1 MTAPAGP
8 TGGHGHEVLA
18 LVNNLEG
25 VFQQSVLQG
34 AEAVL
39 VAQGVTVTALALGEL
54 PDETAV
60 QRVVEGV
67 ATRARGVLVI
77 SNALSDDALSVAM
90 SRGAVATLVSHHG
103 PGPAAP
109 PTLMFD
115 NRQGL
120 QQLVN
125 HLVTGCGR
133 NLPVFIGGDATQ
145 LDAQERQR
153 AFLAEAVRHDLRVP
167 DENLLTGDFT
177 PERAGAELQRFMAAG
192 GRFDSVVAADYLMA
206 IAAQQTLRAA
216 GVSVPAEVAVVG
228 FGDGPEAEAAG
239 VTTVAADV
247 VELGRRAARQLL
259 AQLEGGR
266 LTGRTLLSTH
276 LIRRPSSC

>member
-1 MTAPAGP
+1 MTAAADPAGNR
-8 TGGHGHEVLA
+8 GEEVLA

-39 VAQGVTVTALALGEL
+39 AARGVTVEALALGGLAGEAEMKGVAA
-54 PDETAV
+54 D
-60 QRVVEGV
+60 V
-67 ATRARGVLVI
+67 ATRARGVLII
-77 SNALSDDALSVAM
+77 SNALSDDALEVVM
-90 SRGAVATLVSHHG
+90 SRGAVATLVSHHV
-103 PGPAAP
+103 PGPTAP

-120 QQLVN
+120 QQLVS
-125 HLVTGCGR
+125 HLVADCGR
-133 NLPVFIGGDATQ
+133 GRPVFIGGDATQ
-145 LDAQERQR
+145 LDAQERKR
-153 AFLAEAVRHDLRVP
+153 AFLDEAVRHDLRVP
-167 DENLLTGDFT
+167 EENLLTGDFT

-206 IAAQQTLRAA
+206 IAAQDALRTA
-216 GVSVPAEVAVVG
+216 GVTVPGEVAVVG

-259 AQLEGGR
+259 AHLEGGR

>member
-1 MTAPAGP
+1 MTAAADPAGNR
-8 TGGHGHEVLA
+8 GEEVLA

-39 VAQGVTVTALALGEL
+39 AARGVTVEALALGGLAGEAEMKGVAA
-54 PDETAV
+54 D
-60 QRVVEGV
+60 V

-77 SNALSDDALSVAM
+77 SNALSDDALEVVM
-90 SRGAVATLVSHHG
+90 SRGAVATLVSHHV
-103 PGPAAP
+103 PGPTAP

-120 QQLVN
+120 QQLVS
-125 HLVTGCGR
+125 HLVADCGR
-133 NLPVFIGGDATQ
+133 GRPVFIGGDATQ
-145 LDAQERQR
+145 LDAQERKR
-153 AFLAEAVRHDLRVP
+153 AFLDEAVRHDLRVP
-167 DENLLTGDFT
+167 EENLLTGDFT

-206 IAAQQTLRAA
+206 IAAQDALRTA
-216 GVSVPAEVAVVG
+216 GVTVPGEVAVVG

>member
-1 MTAPAGP
+1 MTAAADPAGNR
-8 TGGHGHEVLA
+8 GEEVLA

-39 VAQGVTVTALALGEL
+39 AARGVTVEALALGGLAGEAEMKGVAA
-54 PDETAV
+54 D
-60 QRVVEGV
+60 V
-67 ATRARGVLVI
+67 ATRARGVLII
-77 SNALSDDALSVAM
+77 SNALSDDALEVVM
-90 SRGAVATLVSHHG
+90 SRGAVATLVSHHV
-103 PGPAAP
+103 PGPTAP

-120 QQLVN
+120 QQLVS
-125 HLVTGCGR
+125 HLVADCGR
-133 NLPVFIGGDATQ
+133 GRPVFIGGDATQ
-145 LDAQERQR
+145 LDAQERKR
-153 AFLAEAVRHDLRVP
+153 AFLDEAVRHDLRVP
-167 DENLLTGDFT
+167 EENLLTGDFT

-206 IAAQQTLRAA
+206 IAAQDALRTA
-216 GVSVPAEVAVVG
+216 GVTVPGEVAVVG